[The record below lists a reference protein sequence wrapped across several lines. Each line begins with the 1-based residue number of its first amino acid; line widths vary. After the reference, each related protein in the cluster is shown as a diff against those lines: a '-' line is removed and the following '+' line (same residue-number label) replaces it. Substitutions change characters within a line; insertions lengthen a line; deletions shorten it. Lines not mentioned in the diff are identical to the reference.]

1 VITDLQRVGY
11 VETAEEKSNRHLKNI
26 QEFVGPRLAE
36 MTTADRKAL
45 RIWNSEAT
53 TKADRV
59 VRPFPM
65 KFRPLEHL
73 PLFADD
79 AALGAALLGVAR
91 AGEWCQLAALLEARG
106 LPKMDALMGGRYVPA
121 IKAFFDRDYGLAG
134 AQSPLA
140 PDGIED
146 LGAWKKRKRRA

>member
-1 VITDLQRVGY
+1 MPWGLLPELFFAEGFFARSSTGIIPDEDNGLPPARAFQRVITDLQRVGY

-59 VRPFPM
+59 VRPS
-65 KFRPLEHL
+65 R
-73 PLFADD
+73 
-79 AALGAALLGVAR
+79 
-91 AGEWCQLAALLEARG
+91 
-106 LPKMDALMGGRYVPA
+106 
-121 IKAFFDRDYGLAG
+121 
-134 AQSPLA
+134 
-140 PDGIED
+140 
-146 LGAWKKRKRRA
+146 